1 VRRPRVPPGT
11 VGRFSADG
19 RTLVYGDAQGRVW
32 FYDTRSWTPRG
43 EPLAGPPV
51 PVESAD
57 LSPDGRLLA
66 VTWTDG
72 TARLWDVAARRPI
85 GGTAINT
92 GGNWI
97 TAAFAGDGRRLLFA
111 TALGGTVWDVRPAAW
126 ERHACAVA
134 GRVLTRAEWRATLP
148 GRDYAPACGPAVTP

>member
-1 VRRPRVPPGT
+1 

-32 FYDTRSWTPRG
+32 LYDTRTWTPR
-43 EPLAGPPV
+43 ERVPAAAPV
-51 PVESAD
+51 PVESAE

-66 VTWTDG
+66 ITWTDG
-72 TARLWDVAARRPI
+72 TARLWDVTARRPV

-97 TAAFAGDGRRLLFA
+97 RAAFTGDGRRLVLA
-111 TALGGTVWDVRPAAW
+111 TGLGGTVWDVRPAAW
-126 ERHACAVA
+126 ARHACAVA
-134 GRVLTRAEWRATLP
+134 GRNLTRAEWRAVLP
-148 GRDYAPACGPAVTP
+148 GRDYAPACGSAVTP